1 MNLLSKSD
9 VFAENKLFATLDTTV
24 RKVVID
30 NQPFLLSDTVGFIRK
45 LPHTLVDS
53 FKSTLDEVREADIL
67 VHVAD
72 ISHASHEEQINVV
85 KQTLTDIHASD
96 KPVIMLFNKIDA
108 YRFEEKD
115 PYDLGPVTRKNLS
128 LEELEKTWI
137 SRGEG
142 VSLFIS
148 ATEKLHI
155 DTLREALFQQ
165 VRKIARQRWPEKKN

>member
-1 MNLLSKSD
+1 
-9 VFAENKLFATLDTTV
+9 
-24 RKVVID
+24 
-30 NQPFLLSDTVGFIRK
+30 
-45 LPHTLVDS
+45 
-53 FKSTLDEVREADIL
+53 
-67 VHVAD
+67 
-72 ISHASHEEQINVV
+72 
-85 KQTLTDIHASD
+85 
-96 KPVIMLFNKIDA
+96 MLFNKIDA

>member
-1 MNLLSKSD
+1 
-9 VFAENKLFATLDTTV
+9 
-24 RKVVID
+24 
-30 NQPFLLSDTVGFIRK
+30 
-45 LPHTLVDS
+45 VDS